1 MARHMFVTF
10 LIVLGIYV
18 SLLVVI
24 EHPFVANA
32 MPAEEFVSNADESD
46 LASTETKNNSVELA
60 QEQHVES
67 TSKQTNIDKTQVKTV
82 KKVLFKGPTIVGVSE
97 KVDLNN
103 AEQEV
108 QQVWQKL
115 QSNKILQHNVAWN
128 KGNIKV
134 YAYYSEL
141 NENFSTAILSIGY
154 AQEHLLL
161 NSNIDT
167 VTLPTGVFHRFRMN
181 AQTGVSSDKAW
192 AQAYIYKNLIE
203 RHTLNR
209 LGEIVSA
216 EALVLEL

>member
-18 SLLVVI
+18 SLLIVI
-24 EHPFVANA
+24 DHPFVANA
-32 MPAEEFVSNADESD
+32 APAEEFVSSTDEIEP
-46 LASTETKNNSVELA
+46 ASTETKNNSIELA
-60 QEQHVES
+60 QEQQVES
-67 TSKQTNIDKTQVKTV
+67 TTKQTNIDKTEVKTV
-82 KKVLFKGPTIVGVSE
+82 KKMLFKGPTIVGVSE

-115 QSNKILQHNVAWN
+115 QSNKVLQHNVAWN
-128 KGNIKV
+128 KGSIKV
-134 YAYYSEL
+134 YAYYSEFDD
-141 NENFSTAILSIGY
+141 NFSTATLSIGY
-154 AQEHLLL
+154 DQEDLLL

-167 VTLPTGVFHRFRMN
+167 VTLPTGVFHRFSMN
-181 AQTGVSSDKAW
+181 AQTGIPSDKAW

>member
-18 SLLVVI
+18 SLLIVI
-24 EHPFVANA
+24 DHPFVANA
-32 MPAEEFVSNADESD
+32 MPAEEFVSNTDEND
-46 LASTETKNNSVELA
+46 LASTETKNNGVELA
-60 QEQHVES
+60 QEQQNES
-67 TSKQTNIDKTQVKTV
+67 TTKPTNIDKTEVKTV
-82 KKVLFKGPTIVGVSE
+82 KKMLFKGPTIVGVSE

-115 QSNKILQHNVAWN
+115 QSNKVLQHNVAWN

-134 YAYYSEL
+134 YAYYSEFD
-141 NENFSTAILSIGY
+141 ENFSAATLSIGY
-154 AQEHLLL
+154 DQEDLLL

-167 VTLPTGVFHRFRMN
+167 VTLPTGVFHRFSVN
-181 AQTGVSSDKAW
+181 TQTGIPSDKAW

-209 LGEIVSA
+209 LGELVSA